1 MANKSLQHSSLTDN
15 IFYRSMLAG
24 NAPAAFDSD
33 DFLEEVVLTSSAASV
48 TFSGLDSYATA
59 GYKHLQIRAV
69 ARDNRSNTASL
80 SYFRLNGATTGYGL
94 GHVLYG
100 DGASVASG
108 QVGASSYIDTFS
120 TFTGSTATTGSFGA
134 AVLDILDFSDTSK
147 YTTTRLLGGTNTQIN
162 LKSGLYMDTAAVTSI
177 AFTSTT
183 SFVSGSRF
191 SLYGSKG

>member
-1 MANKSLQHSSLTDN
+1 MS
-15 IFYRSMLAG
+15 FMLLGILNSQASG
-24 NAPAAFDSD
+24 GGGAAFDL
-33 DFLEEVVLTSSAASV
+33 LETTTLTSSTSSV
-48 TFSGLDSYATA
+48 TFSGLGSYS

-80 SYFRLNGATTGYGL
+80 SYFRFNGATTGYGL

-100 DGASVASG
+100 DGASVVSG

-120 TFTGSTATTGSFGA
+120 TFTGSTATTGSFGV

-191 SLYGSKG
+191 SLYGIKG